1 MLAHSFKREQKKKRM
16 TIKARET
23 KFRKRWKLKRQ
34 LWKKKK
40 NMEVL
45 FQDHKRE
52 GVGGEKGCKEEKPRL
67 H

>member
-1 MLAHSFKREQKKKRM
+1 M

-40 NMEVL
+40 TWKFYFRTIRGRGWVGKKDARRKN
-45 FQDHKRE
+45 QDCTDH
-52 GVGGEKGCKEEKPRL
+52 GDYI
-67 H
+67 